1 MLFLFKEYVKTCSFC
16 QLHKGKTALPE
27 GYLCS
32 ITPPKKT
39 FELVGIDH
47 LGPLKKISLAMY
59 MWSCWLTK
67 RLEVRPVTSTGSDE
81 TVSFIEE
88 QVFLRHGLPKRVISD
103 QGTSF
108 TSRVFFDCL
117 QKWGVQHSLA
127 SAEHPQTN
135 GLVERANKTLPTTL
149 ASFVNMK
156 HDDWDQHLPYAVF
169 AINTARQSS
178 TRLSPFQLLY
188 GREAVLPCENAF
200 PWKSNTWD
208 ASVHQRQANQWR
220 KTAHRLLLISQKRWE
235 RFSNKYRRLAPIY
248 HPGELVVS
256 RKIPSKGRTR
266 KLLPKFIGPFQ
277 IVQRIGKTPYKVE
290 DLPENRKRRIHRI
303 FTAPVSQLRKWHV
316 RDEHQEEQVE
326 ENMESAGEAGLEDT
340 DMDNEEFFDNE
351 NNNLNSDHQATTRSG
366 KTIRVPAR

>member
-1 MLFLFKEYVKTCSFC
+1 M
-16 QLHKGKTALPE
+16 
-27 GYLCS
+27 
-32 ITPPKKT
+32 
-39 FELVGIDH
+39 
-47 LGPLKKISLAMY
+47 
-59 MWSCWLTK
+59 TK

-108 TSRVFFDCL
+108 TSRVFFHCL

-135 GLVERANKTLPTTL
+135 GLVERANKTRSTTL
-149 ASFVNMK
+149 GSFVNMK

-178 TRLSPFQLLY
+178 TRLSPFQVLY

-208 ASVHQRQANQWR
+208 VSVHQRQVNQGR
-220 KTAHRLLLISQKRWE
+220 KTAHRLLLLSQKRSE